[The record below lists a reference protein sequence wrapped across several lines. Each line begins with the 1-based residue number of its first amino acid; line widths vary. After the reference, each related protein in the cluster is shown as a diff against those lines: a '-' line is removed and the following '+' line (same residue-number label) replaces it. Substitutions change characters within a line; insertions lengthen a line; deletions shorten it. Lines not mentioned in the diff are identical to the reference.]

1 MCKHSKQWISIYQY
15 VVAVVVVNSSS
26 MNNPFTCIYSLFYTP
41 HLQRIS
47 SALSTPNHWEK
58 FDTIN
63 RDAYMYLGILC
74 QVYTP
79 PFILAPLDMTSNNIE
94 HQLPYTPTQYCLH
107 FTKISSLPIFF
118 FFMEVVVYFAI
129 CQFFFSLSLSFF
141 FCDCQL
147 HWLCDCLVF
156 LVISY

>member
-118 FFMEVVVYFAI
+118 FLWRQQYILPFANSS
-129 CQFFFSLSLSFF
+129 FLSLSLF

>member
-26 MNNPFTCIYSLFYTP
+26 MNNPFTCIYSLFYPP

-118 FFMEVVVYFAI
+118 LWRQQYILPFANSS
-129 CQFFFSLSLSFF
+129 FLSLSLFF
-141 FCDCQL
+141 L
-147 HWLCDCLVF
+147 
-156 LVISY
+156 